1 MRACILS
8 WSKKKIMCFFKSR
21 FVVFG
26 VPGRAPGGVRESR
39 TGHFTKSAQKC
50 LGAFRGPTL
59 ARKTRDNFAR
69 SRSRCGSGAIFRN
82 YRAFYA
88 LKWVPDLPRDTFGE
102 IDDVAISALPAPSR
116 ELKNRAPGM
125 PESSKYGISLKVSH
139 GGSGKEKTREKAQG
153 HLILTLI

>member
-1 MRACILS
+1 MLRRLGGPRTS
-8 WSKKKIMCFFKSR
+8 SR
-21 FVVFG
+21 
-26 VPGRAPGGVRESR
+26 GVRESR
-39 TGHFTKSAQKC
+39 IGHFTKSAKMC
-50 LGAFRGPTL
+50 LGANWGPILTC
-59 ARKTRDNFAR
+59 KTRDNFAR

-82 YRAFYA
+82 YRALYA